1 MTININYFKKGA
13 EKKFSKAISNFTDN
27 EINSEINGNN
37 SNFEFTKN
45 DIFQLKIFETY
56 FIKHIT
62 LHFDRVFK
70 VLIKNEEM
78 YLSYIKFKNM
88 YMIDLSSNTL
98 IFDLLACRVII

>member
-1 MTININYFKKGA
+1 M
-13 EKKFSKAISNFTDN
+13 
-27 EINSEINGNN
+27 
-37 SNFEFTKN
+37 FEFTKN
-45 DIFQLKIFETY
+45 DIFQLKIYETY

-88 YMIDLSSNTL
+88 YMIDLSSETI
-98 IFDLLACRVII
+98 IFDLLACRVKNFFQLHKLFKFL

>member
-1 MTININYFKKGA
+1 MNY
-13 EKKFSKAISNFTDN
+13 NDN
-27 EINSEINGNN
+27 EINNDNLDNGINN
-37 SNFEFTKN
+37 SDFTKN
-45 DIFQLKIFETY
+45 DIFQLKIYETY

-88 YMIDLSSNTL
+88 YIIDLSSNTV
-98 IFDLLACRVII
+98 IFDLLACRVIS